1 MELVVVRVGKK
12 GVTEGLLRELDNV
25 LRARGMV
32 KVKLLRNFREAYG
45 IDSRTKRKFA
55 EDLARRLGAKL
66 VEVRGYTLV
75 LRRGG
80 GRG

>member
-1 MELVVVRVGKK
+1 VELVVVRVGKK

-25 LRARGMV
+25 LRARGVV

-45 IDSRTKRKFA
+45 IDSRTKRSFA
-55 EDLARRLGAKL
+55 EDLARRLGARL
-66 VEVRGYTLV
+66 VEVRGYTIV